1 MLQLDENKYTI
12 TEKTYNGIKVREL
25 KPIKAP
31 DQDKKDREHA
41 TRMCISVL
49 ERYHK
54 L

>member
-1 MLQLDENKYTI
+1 MLTLDEKNYTV
-12 TEKTYNGIKVREL
+12 TEKTYHGVKVREIR
-25 KPIKAP
+25 PIKTP

-49 ERYHK
+49 ERFHK